1 MEIRCL
7 ICESML
13 VVTKAQA
20 QACSLLLGTL
30 GGFLDG
36 CSKMRVQSNTHR
48 NRDIGDT
55 FQMGLERLTHAVE
68 SATSG
73 CAQGWEFAQDV
84 QRYHFGEF
92 ECLCMRC
99 GARFDQQPSETLTP
113 QPGDPP
119 AARPAPGSTGDPPGR
134 P

>member
-1 MEIRCL
+1 METRCL

-13 VVTKAQA
+13 VITKEQA
-20 QACSLLLGTL
+20 QAVSLLLGTL
-30 GGFLDG
+30 GGFLGG
-36 CSKMRVQSNTHR
+36 CSEMHTQSGAPS
-48 NRDIGDT
+48 IGDT
-55 FQMGLERLTHAVE
+55 VQRGLERITRAVD

-73 CAQGWEFAQDV
+73 CAQSWEFAQDV

-92 ECLCMRC
+92 ECLCLRC
-99 GARFDQQPSETLTP
+99 GARFDQQPSAPLTP

-119 AARPAPGSTGDPPGR
+119 TARSAPGSTGDPPVR

>member
-1 MEIRCL
+1 METRCL
-7 ICESML
+7 ICESTL

-30 GGFLDG
+30 DGFLDG
-36 CSKMRVQSNTHR
+36 CSKMHTQSGAPS
-48 NRDIGDT
+48 IGDT
-55 FQMGLERLTHAVE
+55 VQRGFERLTRAVE

-84 QRYHFGEF
+84 QHYHFGEF
-92 ECLCMRC
+92 ECLCLRC
-99 GARFDQQPSETLTP
+99 GARFDQQPSDTLTP

-119 AARPAPGSTGDPPGR
+119 TARPAPGSTDDPQVR

>member
-1 MEIRCL
+1 METRCL
-7 ICESML
+7 ICESTL
-13 VVTKAQA
+13 VVAKAQS
-20 QACSLLLGTL
+20 QAFSLLLGTL

-36 CSKMRVQSNTHR
+36 CSETRVQSNTHQ
-48 NRDIGDT
+48 NRSIGDT
-55 FQMGLERLTHAVE
+55 FQIVLERLTRAVE

-73 CAQGWEFAQDV
+73 CAESWEFAQDV

-92 ECLCMRC
+92 ECLCLRC
-99 GARFDQQPSETLTP
+99 GARFDQQPSDTLTP

-119 AARPAPGSTGDPPGR
+119 TARPTLGSTGDPPAR

>member
-1 MEIRCL
+1 METRCL
-7 ICESML
+7 ICESTL
-13 VVTKAQA
+13 VITKAQA
-20 QACSLLLGTL
+20 QAFSLLLGTL

-36 CSKMRVQSNTHR
+36 FSQTRDQRSGNG
-48 NRDIGDT
+48 NRSIGEN
-55 FQMGLERLTHAVE
+55 FQAGLELVTSAVE

-73 CAQGWEFAQDV
+73 CAQSWEFAQDV

-92 ECLCMRC
+92 DCLCLRC
-99 GARFDQQPSETLTP
+99 GARFDQHLSDTITP

-119 AARPAPGSTGDPPGR
+119 TARPSQGSAGDPQVR

>member
-1 MEIRCL
+1 METRCL
-7 ICESML
+7 ICESTL
-13 VVTKAQA
+13 VVIKAQA
-20 QACSLLLGTL
+20 QAVSLLLGTL

-36 CSKMRVQSNTHR
+36 CSEIHTQSGAPS
-48 NRDIGDT
+48 IGDT
-55 FQMGLERLTHAVE
+55 FQMGLERLTRAVE

-92 ECLCMRC
+92 ECLCLRC
-99 GARFDQQPSETLTP
+99 GARFDQQPSGTLTP

-119 AARPAPGSTGDPPGR
+119 AARPAPGSTDDPQVR